1 MSPMKN
7 AAIVYCSITGNTEKV
22 ANALKEGLEDA
33 GLHVTIR
40 KAENAGDID
49 FFEYDLV
56 CVGSPSHQWRPPQ
69 PMTDFL
75 MKKFNHYRDEGR
87 IQPTAPKVSG
97 RNALIFCTYSGPH
110 TGLNEAIPVGK
121 YLGQFFEHLGFT
133 VVDEWYVVGE
143 FHGSEVNSTK
153 GRMGDIRG
161 RPSRQDVEKI
171 RSDAGKM
178 AQRLRG

>member
-1 MSPMKN
+1 MKN

-75 MKKFNHYRDEGR
+75 LKKFNHYQDEER
-87 IQPTAPKVSG
+87 IQPNTPKVSG

-110 TGLNEAIPVGK
+110 TGINEAIPVGK
-121 YLGQFFEHLGFT
+121 YLGQFFEHIGFT

-161 RPSRQDVEKI
+161 RPSRQDLEKI
-171 RSDAGKM
+171 RSDAGKL